1 MLHFFRSLIATLF
14 LRSKLMKSVKP
25 PIRTCIG
32 CRCKFPQNT
41 LIRFVCH
48 RGESLKIQAL
58 TKLPGRGVYV
68 CRSTSCIQEAFKVPK
83 RINALLRV
91 QLPKSVINEFKLTIL
106 DKELY
111 ADE

>member
-1 MLHFFRSLIATLF
+1 
-14 LRSKLMKSVKP
+14 MKILKT

-32 CRCKFPQNT
+32 CHCKFPQNT

-48 RGESLKIQAL
+48 KGESLEIQEL
-58 TKLPGRGVYV
+58 TKLPGRGAYV
-68 CRSTSCIQEAFKVPK
+68 CRSKSCIQEAFKAPK

-91 QLPKSVINEFKLTIL
+91 QLPKSVIDEFKQTVL
-106 DKELY
+106 DKEIN